1 MKTTPLSH
9 RIIYSSL
16 FAVALTVSPI
26 LYAEDMSNVAPPID
40 AQNSK
45 SDDSVA
51 NRNNSQPGTQV
62 ATPDRS
68 NSKDTTNSLDKNPST
83 ADTQSAEKST
93 TKDPHATSELSSQP
107 RQHSPSN
114 KTPEKLTDEA
124 FIQKAA
130 QGGMLE
136 VELGKLAEQK
146 ATSSDVKE
154 FGAGMVKDHST
165 ADAELKVIA
174 DKKGISVPTTLD
186 AKHQASLTKFQHL
199 SGKEFDKAYVNTM
212 VTDHEKTAST
222 FRQASTSAK
231 DPEVKNFAGEKLK
244 VIESHLTHIKTI
256 QSSMK

>member
-1 MKTTPLSH
+1 MNTTPLSH

-51 NRNNSQPGTQV
+51 NRNSGQPGTQV

-107 RQHSPSN
+107 REHSASS
-114 KTPEKLTDEA
+114 KAPEKTTDEA

-146 ATSSDVKE
+146 ATSSEVKE
-154 FGAGMVKDHST
+154 FGVGMVKDHST
-165 ADAELKVIA
+165 ADAELKAIA
-174 DKKGISVPTTLD
+174 DKKGITVPTTLD

-199 SGKEFDKAYVNTM
+199 SGKDFDKAYVNTM

-244 VIESHLTHIKTI
+244 LIESHLTHIKTI